1 MYAAARATDAY
12 RQTEVRSRT
21 PLELVVM
28 LYDGAIKFMLSA
40 QEAIHRN
47 DIPARKIGLSKA
59 LAIISEL
66 QSTLNMD
73 QGGEIAANLDELYRW
88 SSVRLLDATVHNDPV
103 AIDDVLKVFRTLRE
117 GWSDIASGRGSGGK

>member
-1 MYAAARATDAY
+1 MSLSTTDP
-12 RQTEVRSRT
+12 RT
-21 PLELVVM
+21 PLAAGDELIVIAET
-28 LYDGAIKFMLSA
+28 DRAFAIKFMLSA